1 MEFEGKI
8 IAVLEKRGGTSAKG
22 NVWSCQEYVIENHDQ
37 YPKKMCFEVF
47 SDEKINQFNIQPGEE
62 LKVHFDVD
70 AREWNGRWFNSLRAW
85 RVERMPAA
93 GTVPGEAA
101 NAEFPSAPAG
111 MPQVSAA
118 SDEVAPESDELP
130 F

>member
-8 IAVLEKRGGTSAKG
+8 IAVLEKRGGTSKAG
-22 NVWSCQEYVIENHDQ
+22 NTWSCQEYVIENHDQ

-47 SDEKINQFNIQPGEE
+47 GDEKINQFNIQAGEE
-62 LKVHFDVD
+62 LKIHFDVD

-93 GTVPGEAA
+93 GTVPGEPQGVDAPA
-101 NAEFPSAPAG
+101 APAG
-111 MPQVSAA
+111 MPQATAA
-118 SDEVAPESDELP
+118 PAETAPESDELP